1 MGDAMKKQ
9 LLALAIP
16 ALLLTGCSAPT
27 PELKYDELDIIKYEK
42 CLEDSF
48 ASFCEKFKPEK
59 K

>member
-1 MGDAMKKQ
+1 MNKE
-9 LLALAIP
+9 LALLVTSAI
-16 ALLLTGCSAPT
+16 LVTGCSAPT

-48 ASFCEKFKPEK
+48 AGFCDKFKPEK

>member
-1 MGDAMKKQ
+1 MKSHLSVLAMS
-9 LLALAIP
+9 

-27 PELKYDELDIIKYEK
+27 PELKYDELDIIRYEK

-48 ASFCEKFKPEK
+48 AGFCEKFKPEK